1 MFALHLEM
9 NRLRFKNF
17 NSLASTVILYNL
29 TNTLNYVRV
38 TFRNEL
44 GVFSVVHDALSRL
57 FMIHCI
63 IFFLALL
70 TYPCEYE

>member
-44 GVFSVVHDALSRL
+44 GVFSVVYDALSRL
-57 FMIHCI
+57 SH
-63 IFFLALL
+63 LGGLL
-70 TYPCEYE
+70 SLSKKKKNCAVW